1 LDKYGSIIGAL
12 TGAFLAG
19 IIAVYSVWKTNK
31 NNLELERKK
40 YNTQKEVEENKYCG
54 LLFAVFSDLYAHK
67 KISENLD
74 SEIQEFLAYFETE
87 PTIPT
92 DNPFSEFPVEFMK
105 ICRNKILDFYKYET
119 TSFSI
124 LTHYLNCLDT
134 LHDDLNLKRIREA
147 RINVTDKDQV
157 IAGMNL
163 YFDQIKDTLD
173 KLANLRSEL
182 IDKIPEIIKSYPQ
195 SEVEDL
201 IEQVKNQ

>member
-1 LDKYGSIIGAL
+1 
-12 TGAFLAG
+12 
-19 IIAVYSVWKTNK
+19 
-31 NNLELERKK
+31 
-40 YNTQKEVEENKYCG
+40 
-54 LLFAVFSDLYAHK
+54 
-67 KISENLD
+67 
-74 SEIQEFLAYFETE
+74 
-87 PTIPT
+87 
-92 DNPFSEFPVEFMK
+92 
-105 ICRNKILDFYKYET
+105 
-119 TSFSI
+119 
-124 LTHYLNCLDT
+124 YLNRLDT